1 MKAFGN
7 KARLLLEQLAAERDA
22 TKGESRFLLGGTVK
36 LDSVKAW
43 DGHDA
48 AVDGSEVEVVYR
60 AYREPTA
67 RQIEEA
73 ASAKAAGVD
82 LQKIVGRVVD
92 IKRKEDGSVLFLV
105 TNGLRGTDGRVP
117 YRALNVN
124 KGHVFSVAIGE
135 PIGMSADEARTLAD
149 GLDQKELAG
158 GSQVQPTVSA
168 PEPAQSPVLPPPPVQ
183 PPAPVIAAIPVPD
196 QPKSRVTPLNPAEVT
211 PPSEI
216 TAELETEKTATAQ
229 PQPEAAAATGQEEL
243 LRVARA
249 AKELLDAIQM
259 LVNKTGAGT

>member
-1 MKAFGN
+1 M
-7 KARLLLEQLAAERDA
+7 EQLAAERDA
-22 TKGESRFLLGGTVK
+22 TNGESRFLLGGTVK

-67 RQIEEA
+67 KQIVEA

-168 PEPAQSPVLPPPPVQ
+168 PAAPPELT
-183 PPAPVIAAIPVPD
+183 PAPVVAATPVPD

-216 TAELETEKTATAQ
+216 TAELETQKTATA
-229 PQPEAAAATGQEEL
+229 PTQPEAAAATGQEEL

>member
-22 TKGESRFLLGGTVK
+22 TKGEARFLLGGTVK

-48 AVDGSEVEVVYR
+48 AVDGSDVEVVYR

-67 RQIEEA
+67 KQIQEA

-124 KGHVFSVAIGE
+124 KGHVYGVAIGE
-135 PIGMSADEARTLAD
+135 PLGMSAEEVRTLAD

-168 PEPAQSPVLPPPPVQ
+168 PAAQELSPQ
-183 PPAPVIAAIPVPD
+183 TAPAPAVAGALEPD
-196 QPKSRVTPLNPAEVT
+196 QPKSRVTPLNPSEVT

-216 TAELETEKTATAQ
+216 TAGLETEKTATAQ
-229 PQPEAAAATGQEEL
+229 TQPDVTAAAGQDEI
-243 LRVARA
+243 LRVAQA
-249 AKELLDAIQM
+249 AKELLDAITA
-259 LVNKTGAGT
+259 LVNKAKVDV